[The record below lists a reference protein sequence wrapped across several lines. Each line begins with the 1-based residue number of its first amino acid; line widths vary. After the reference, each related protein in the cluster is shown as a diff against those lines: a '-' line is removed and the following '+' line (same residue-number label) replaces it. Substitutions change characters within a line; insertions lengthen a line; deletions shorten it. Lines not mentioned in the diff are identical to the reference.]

1 MSPPVRILRTG
12 YGPRDAPDLF
22 PDPEALSLADGLE
35 PALEL
40 LAGRELLVIT
50 GAGLST
56 ASGIPDY
63 RGPGALPRQPMTY
76 QEFIGSPERRAH
88 YWSRNQIGWRN
99 LADAAPNAAH
109 LSLAR
114 LEAAGAVRAII
125 TQNIDRLH
133 ERAGAQTV
141 IDLHGRYDRVR
152 CMDCGSLIPR
162 TVWSDRLDALNP
174 EAAASSPDPEDI
186 DFAPDA
192 DAEVAYA
199 GDAYQ
204 VPPCPV
210 CGGVVKPDVVFFGES
225 AAPGDVERAWHHTEL
240 AEALLVLGSSLTVHS
255 ARRFVRRAVRDGRP
269 VVIVNHGQTRSDADA
284 ELKIDA
290 QVADFLS
297 VAEAGLLDGAHSRR
311 SERSSEADLP

>member
-1 MSPPVRILRTG
+1 MTPPVRILRAG

-22 PDPEALSLADGLE
+22 PDPSARRLSDGLG

-40 LAGRELLVIT
+40 LAGRDVLVIT
-50 GAGLST
+50 GAGVST

-63 RGPGALPRQPMTY
+63 RGPDALPRQPMTF
-76 QEFIGSPERRAH
+76 QEFMGSAERRAH

-99 LADAAPNAAH
+99 LADASPNAAH

-133 ERAGAQTV
+133 ERAGARGV
-141 IDLHGRYDRVR
+141 VDLHGRYDRVR
-152 CMDCGSLIPR
+152 CMDCGCLIPR
-162 TVWSDRLDALNP
+162 GVWSGMLDELNP
-174 EAAASSPDPEDI
+174 QAAAASPDPQDI

-199 GDAYQ
+199 GDAYR

-210 CGGVVKPDVVFFGES
+210 CGGVIKPDVVFFGES
-225 AAPGDVERAWHHTEL
+225 AAPEDVDRAWHHTEL
-240 AEALLVLGSSLTVHS
+240 AESLLVLGTSLTVHS
-255 ARRFVRRAVRDGRP
+255 ARRFVRRAVRAGIP

-284 ELKIDA
+284 SVKIDA
-290 QVADFLS
+290 QVAEFLAA
-297 VAEAGLLDGAHSRR
+297 AEAPLSEGARGRR
-311 SERSSEADLP
+311 S